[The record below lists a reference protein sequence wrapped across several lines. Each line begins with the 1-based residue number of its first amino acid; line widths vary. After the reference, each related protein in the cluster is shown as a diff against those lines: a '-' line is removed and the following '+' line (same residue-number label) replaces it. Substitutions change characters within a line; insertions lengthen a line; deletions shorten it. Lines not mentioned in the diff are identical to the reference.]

1 LKNLTNFVDY
11 YFQIMNILDRSVSPV
26 FQTIETIH
34 FPKLKQINLDN
45 GLPLYIINVGK
56 QPIVRLEIVFDA
68 GSWYETS
75 LGVASFAIKMLS
87 EGTQKY
93 SSAQISEYFEGIGAF
108 TDLGPGLDRAN
119 VTVYGLVKHLETILI
134 MIDELLN
141 EATFPE
147 KELNDLKN
155 MSLQSLKVNLE
166 KNAFV
171 ANSKFREQLFGKS
184 HPYGKSQTE
193 ASIAAID
200 SEKTRQFYKDRISN
214 QPFTVFLSGQ
224 VSDNEVSLVNKYLG
238 QHRPNITTSVRPQFK
253 IESTS
258 DNLHLDKPE
267 AVQTSIRIGRHL
279 FMRQHPDFYKFMV
292 TNEVL
297 GGYFGSRLMKNIR
310 EDKGFTYGI
319 SSNMALLRNAGY
331 WAVSTDVKKEFAQAT
346 LDEIQKEMKLLQ
358 TELVS
363 TDELQ
368 TVQNFMAGE
377 FAGSLNTA
385 FEVADRVKL
394 MVLENLE
401 PDFYANYISKIR
413 TVTPQE
419 IIETAQQYLN
429 FEDLQ
434 QVLVG

>member
-1 LKNLTNFVDY
+1 MT
-11 YFQIMNILDRSVSPV
+11 ILDRTVPPA
-26 FQTIETIH
+26 FQTIDTIH
-34 FPKLKQINLDN
+34 FPKLKHIRLDN
-45 GLPLYIINVGK
+45 GLPLYVINVGN
-56 QPIVRLEIVFDA
+56 QPIVRLEVIFDA
-68 GSWYETS
+68 GSWYENTPS
-75 LGVASFAIKMLS
+75 AASFAVKMLS
-87 EGTQKY
+87 EGTKHY
-93 SSAQISEYFEGIGAF
+93 NSAQISDYFEGIGAF

-119 VTVYGLVKHLETILI
+119 ITVYGLAKHLEAILT
-134 MIDELLN
+134 MLNELLT

-155 MSLQSLKVNLE
+155 ISLQSLKINLE

-171 ANSKFREQLFGKS
+171 ANTQFRQQLFGPS

-193 ASIAAID
+193 ASIEAID
-200 SEKTRQFYKDRISN
+200 SAKIRHFYENRISN
-214 QPFTVFLSGQ
+214 RPFTVFLSGQ
-224 VSDNEVSLVNKYLG
+224 VSDNEVVLVNQFLG
-238 QHRPNITTSVRPQFK
+238 QHSPTADGNTQPHFEIK
-253 IESTS
+253 STAGH
-258 DNLHLDKPE
+258 LHLDKPD
-267 AVQTSIRIGRHL
+267 AVQTSIRLGRHL

-310 EDKGFTYGI
+310 EEKGFTYGI

-346 LDEIQKEMKLLQ
+346 LGEIQKEMKLLQ

-363 TDELQ
+363 ADELQ

-385 FEVADRVKL
+385 FEIADRVRL
-394 MVLENLE
+394 MVLEGLE

-413 TVTPQE
+413 TVTPQQ

-434 QVLVG
+434 QTLVG